1 MISTGVPGNS
11 AAVSNCTLYYIYGA
25 NDLAN
30 EMLVLAS
37 TDGTT
42 WQGPK
47 AYLGVQMGAAGPAA
61 TGFGTGVT
69 VGFQSKRCQK
79 RLVHD
84 KRGRRFRQ
92 SAGSLSIESLH

>member
-69 VGFQSKRCQK
+69 VGFQSNDARNVLHTTSGVGGLGRAPGPCQ
-79 RLVHD
+79 
-84 KRGRRFRQ
+84 
-92 SAGSLSIESLH
+92 